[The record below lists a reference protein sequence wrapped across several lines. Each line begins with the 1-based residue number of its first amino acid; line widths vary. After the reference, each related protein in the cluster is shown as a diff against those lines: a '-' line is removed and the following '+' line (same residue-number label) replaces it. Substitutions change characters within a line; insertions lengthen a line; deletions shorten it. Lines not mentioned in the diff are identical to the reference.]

1 MGLFVLISGQRQLV
15 VVMSFLG
22 RSVRAG
28 GISSLFQRSL
38 FTPSFAPR
46 SFGAAAAFAP
56 LSRPYVTD
64 VDRLRL
70 LRNIGISAHIDS
82 GKTTLTER
90 ILFYS
95 GRINEIHEVRGKDGV
110 GAKMDSMELE
120 REKGITIKS
129 AATFIHYKKHHI
141 NIIDTPGHVDFT
153 IEVERALRVL
163 DGAILVV
170 CAVGGV
176 QSQTMTVDRQMKRYR
191 VPRIAFIN
199 KLDRAGSD
207 PMKVVEELQQKL
219 QQNFVLTQLP
229 VGLEEFHQGVVDL
242 VSMKAQLNEGE
253 FGELIREAEI
263 PPEMM
268 DLAKE
273 KRAELLTKLADL
285 NDEIAMGL
293 MEDES
298 YNPPTEL
305 VKKVLRGAV
314 VGRKLIPVM
323 MGSAYKNKGV
333 QQLMDG
339 VLDYLPDPHQ
349 VENHAIDVMTQEQV
363 PIVSDAEK
371 PVVALAF
378 KLEESR
384 FGQLTYMRVYQGT
397 LRKGD
402 TIFNVNLKQRMK
414 VPRLIRMHSDEM
426 EDVNEI
432 QAGEICAMFGVDC
445 YSGDTFTDGNLL
457 CTMTSMH
464 VPEPVIALSI
474 KPEKKS
480 DANFTKALTRFQKED
495 PTFRVNF
502 DPESNETLISGMGE
516 LHLDIYIERI
526 RREYGVNVITGRPK
540 VAFRETPTQR
550 AAYEYTHKKQ
560 SGGRGQYA
568 KMKGFIEPIRIG
580 VEGEEGF
587 QYSLEREFDDQTHGG
602 SIPPEFI
609 PACRKGFDDVI
620 DEGPLIGHPVVGVRM
635 IVDDGGYH
643 AVDSSEIAFRL
654 CAKYA
659 FNKGLLAADAAI
671 LEPLMRVEVN
681 CPAEFQNVIIP
692 QLTRRK
698 AVIDDS
704 LLTGE
709 MFEVVAQVPLNNM
722 FGYST
727 ELRSAT
733 QGKGEFTMEYS
744 HYDRVSNDSQNQLI
758 AKYQAD
764 LAEARKSKN

>member
-1 MGLFVLISGQRQLV
+1 MEQEQ
-15 VVMSFLG
+15 
-22 RSVRAG
+22 
-28 GISSLFQRSL
+28 
-38 FTPSFAPR
+38 
-46 SFGAAAAFAP
+46 
-56 LSRPYVTD
+56 
-64 VDRLRL
+64 
-70 LRNIGISAHIDS
+70 
-82 GKTTLTER
+82 ER
-90 ILFYS
+90 
-95 GRINEIHEVRGKDGV
+95 
-110 GAKMDSMELE
+110 
-120 REKGITIKS
+120 GITITS
-129 AATFIHYKKHHI
+129 AATTCFWSGMEQQFDQHRI

-229 VGLEEFHQGVVDL
+229 VGLEEFHLGVVDL
-242 VSMKAQLNEGE
+242 VSMKALLNEGDH
-253 FGELIREAEI
+253 GETIREAEI
-263 PPEMM
+263 PPEM
-268 DLAKE
+268 LTQAKE
-273 KRAELLTKLADL
+273 KRLELLTKLADL

-293 MEDES
+293 MEDEN

-305 VKKVLRGAV
+305 VKKVLRQAV

-339 VLDYLPDPHQ
+339 VLDYLPDPSQ
-349 VENHAIDVMTQEQV
+349 VNNYALDVHTQEKV
-363 PIVSDAEK
+363 PVISDSTK

-384 FGQLTYMRVYQGT
+384 FGQLTYMRIYQGS
-397 LRKGD
+397 LKRGD
-402 TIFNVNLKQRMK
+402 TILNVNLKQKMK

-426 EDVNEI
+426 EDINEI

-464 VPEPVIALSI
+464 VPEPVISLSI

-495 PTFRVNF
+495 PTFRVTF
-502 DPESNETLISGMGE
+502 DPEANETLISGMGE

-526 RREYGVNVITGRPK
+526 KREYGVSVITGRPK
-540 VAFRETPTQR
+540 VAFRETPTTS
-550 AAYEYTHKKQ
+550 AKYEYTHKKQ

-568 KMKGFIEPIRIG
+568 KMIGEIEPIRIG
-580 VEGEEGF
+580 NEGDEDF
-587 QYSLEREFDDQTHGG
+587 AFSLDRVFEDITHGG

-609 PACRKGFDDVI
+609 PACKKGFEDVI
-620 DEGPLIGHPVVGVRM
+620 DEGPLIGHPVVGCKM
-635 IVDDGGYH
+635 IVSDGGYH

-659 FNKGLLAADAAI
+659 FRKGMLNADPAI
-671 LEPLMRVEVN
+671 LEPIMKVEVT

-698 AVIDDS
+698 AIIDDS
-704 LLTGE
+704 VLTGE

-733 QGKGEFTMEYS
+733 QGKGEFSMEYS
-744 HYDRVSNDSQNQLI
+744 HYERVSNDTQNQLI
-758 AKYQAD
+758 AKYQTE
-764 LAEARKSKN
+764 LAEARKGKN